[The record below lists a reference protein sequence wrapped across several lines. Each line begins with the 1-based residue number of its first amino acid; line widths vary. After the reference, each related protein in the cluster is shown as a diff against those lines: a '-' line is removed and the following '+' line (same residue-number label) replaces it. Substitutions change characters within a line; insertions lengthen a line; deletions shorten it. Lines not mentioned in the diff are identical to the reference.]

1 MSGAGSS
8 SLLGSISIRVA
19 VEADLAAIARIHVA
33 TWQTCYRGIMP
44 DEFLERLSVRARE
57 EGWGKLVTAAARSI
71 LVCEAQG
78 EAVGFAA
85 CGPTRDSDKDP
96 AIVGELYAIYVLP
109 NHWGQGCGHLLE
121 ESVEQELVRSK
132 FKEMT
137 LWVLEANARGRC
149 FYARKGLVV
158 DPNASQ
164 EAAVGGVRLPQV
176 RYWKALSR

>member
-1 MSGAGSS
+1 M
-8 SLLGSISIRVA
+8 SIRVA
-19 VEADLAAIARIHVA
+19 VEADLAAIARIHVV

-44 DEFLERLSVRARE
+44 DEFLDRLSVRARE
-57 EGWGKLVTAAARSI
+57 ETWGKLVQAAAQRL
-71 LVCEAQG
+71 LVCEAKG

-109 NHWGQGCGHLLE
+109 NHWGQGCGHLLK

-137 LWVLEANARGRC
+137 LWVLEANARARC
-149 FYARKGLVV
+149 FYAREGFVV
-158 DPNASQ
+158 DPSASQ
-164 EAAVGGVRLPQV
+164 QAAVGGSKLPEV
-176 RYWKALSR
+176 RYWKALGR